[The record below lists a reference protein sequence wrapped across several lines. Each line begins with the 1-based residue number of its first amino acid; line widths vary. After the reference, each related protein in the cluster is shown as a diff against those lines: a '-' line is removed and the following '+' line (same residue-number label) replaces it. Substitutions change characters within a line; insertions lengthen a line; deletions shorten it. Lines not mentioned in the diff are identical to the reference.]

1 MRTREPWGVVA
12 VSLTVR
18 EIVKSYQ
25 QEIHKTADLLPDR
38 AAELLMKLSA
48 LMGNVLDEIRE
59 ADSEYAVTL
68 LHYLDSEA
76 KANRARI
83 RAEISPEFRRKQEA
97 RDTEKLVTELTRS
110 LKYYLKAKQDE
121 YAMSR
126 HQ

>member
-1 MRTREPWGVVA
+1 MPI
-12 VSLTVR
+12 TVR

-25 QEIHKTADLLPDR
+25 REIQQTADLLPDR

-48 LMGNVLDEIRE
+48 LVGNVLDEIRE

-68 LHYLDSEA
+68 LHFLDTEK
-76 KANRARI
+76 KANRAKI
-83 RAEISPEFRRKQEA
+83 RAEISPEFRRSREA